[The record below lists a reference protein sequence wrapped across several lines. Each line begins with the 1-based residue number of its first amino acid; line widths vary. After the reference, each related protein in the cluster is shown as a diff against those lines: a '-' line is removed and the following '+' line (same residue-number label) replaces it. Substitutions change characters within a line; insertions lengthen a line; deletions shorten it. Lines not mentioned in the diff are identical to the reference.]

1 MGKGKKKGNSS
12 GKSHSWRHVGGPM
25 LISRKDERYGEYRR
39 IQKETGVSPDET
51 WSLDYTVACF
61 VLPRLR
67 AFREIACGYPDALG
81 SMEEWQGILGRMVD
95 AFELIAEDR
104 TAYGDD
110 ERRRIEDGLDLFREW
125 FHALWW

>member
-1 MGKGKKKGNSS
+1 
-12 GKSHSWRHVGGPM
+12 M
-25 LISRKDERYGEYRR
+25 LIRKNDERYGEYRR

-61 VLPRLR
+61 VLPRLK
-67 AFREIACGYPDALG
+67 AFMEIACGYPGDLG

-104 TAYGDD
+104 TAHGDD